1 MRAQSPLYLIAKS
14 SGSRDL
20 CSVKVAMSRAL
31 APLHLSFCYI
41 FLPSASKLCTAV
53 GCEICEYRGGKM
65 CVYQVK
71 LKERC
76 GVHIAFSFP
85 VACYRHLC
93 ATNELDSLF

>member
-53 GCEICEYRGGKM
+53 GCEVCEYRGESGIGRKNVCVLSETKRKM
-65 CVYQVK
+65 
-71 LKERC
+71 
-76 GVHIAFSFP
+76 
-85 VACYRHLC
+85 
-93 ATNELDSLF
+93 